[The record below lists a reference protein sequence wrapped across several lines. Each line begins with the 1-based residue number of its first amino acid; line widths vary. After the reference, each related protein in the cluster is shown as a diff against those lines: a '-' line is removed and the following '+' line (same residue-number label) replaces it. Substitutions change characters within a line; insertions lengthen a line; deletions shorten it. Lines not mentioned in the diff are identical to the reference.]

1 MAILDVETLLAPIS
15 EQEPCGPN
23 LEYDDVFTSF
33 EQAARGKAE
42 QQYGDTIIPAEEPD
56 WREVRRL
63 GRDLV
68 TRTKDLRIGCML
80 ARGLLE
86 TDGFSGFAEALALVR
101 GYLER
106 YWTAMHPR
114 LDPEDDNDP
123 TLRVNTI
130 SSLTDQATTI
140 RTLRMRPM
148 VSARAIGQF
157 SLRDMAV
164 ATGEIPAS
172 PGEEPPKQST
182 IEAAFLECDLDQ
194 LKSETAAV
202 RECLACA
209 ESIEAVVTDQVG
221 AANAVSMEGLRTTLQ
236 EMLVVMDEYVSRRE
250 PVSED
255 ATGGQGGTPGVATD
269 GAPSAGRLSGE
280 VRSRQDVLTAL
291 DRICQYY
298 ERNEPSSPVPL
309 LLKRAKRL
317 ASKNFLE
324 IVRDLTPDAVSQIE
338 ALGGVGSEDSEE

>member
-1 MAILDVETLLAPIS
+1 MAVLDVETLLAPVS
-15 EQEPCGPN
+15 EEEPCGPN

-42 QQYGDTIIPAEEPD
+42 QQYGDTIIPAEAPD

-63 GRDLV
+63 GSDLV
-68 TRTKDLRIGCML
+68 TRTRDLRVGCML

-86 TDGFSGFAEALALVR
+86 TDGLSGFAEALALVR

-106 YWTAMHPR
+106 YWDTMHPR

-130 SSLTDQATTI
+130 SSLSDQATTI
-140 RTLRMRPM
+140 RALRMRPM

-157 SLRDMAV
+157 SLRDLAV
-164 ATGEIPAS
+164 AAGEIPPS
-172 PGEEPPKQST
+172 PDEEPAKQST
-182 IEAAFLECDLDQ
+182 IEAAFLECDLNQ
-194 LKSETAAV
+194 LKSDTGAV
-202 RECLACA
+202 RGCLASA
-209 ESIEAVVTDQVG
+209 EAIESVVTDQVG
-221 AANAVSMEGLRTTLQ
+221 AANAVSLEGLRTTLQ
-236 EMLVVMDEYVSRRE
+236 EMLVVMEEYVARRE
-250 PVSED
+250 PVNED
-255 ATGGQGGTPGVATD
+255 TSGGEGGAPGVAAEGT
-269 GAPSAGRLSGE
+269 PSAGRLSGE

-317 ASKNFLE
+317 ASKTFLE

-338 ALGGVGSEDSEE
+338 ALGGVSGGDSEE